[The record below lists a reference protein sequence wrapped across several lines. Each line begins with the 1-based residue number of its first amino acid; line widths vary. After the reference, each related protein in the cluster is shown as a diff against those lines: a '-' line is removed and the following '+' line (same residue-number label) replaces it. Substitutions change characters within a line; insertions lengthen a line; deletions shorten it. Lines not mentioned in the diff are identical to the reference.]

1 MILAK
6 VPNFTPECLWIVGFV
21 YVGHSGAT
29 TNYSRREAFAS
40 IQQALDR
47 VVPFDNNHPVLI
59 FGDWNTDPQRLQ
71 RIVHSWGHGLTVM
84 QFSGS
89 QITRLSTVHGRRHSS
104 IDHFVCNAPAR
115 ALLTSPRVDRQTAV
129 ADHFVICTS
138 IRAETQ
144 GQPPVP
150 RAPIISRHHCLKA
163 TDRIATS
170 NYWDVLVD
178 GATDDTD
185 TDTDI
190 HQLTSQF
197 LESANAVADNL
208 SLRLSPPATRSNRRL
223 LSGATKRAILASN
236 TARQAFIAAA
246 THTNPDPVQCN
257 TLRDEWSRLKAAATQ
272 LERADGRKQWVKHA
286 DDLDRAVSDGRT
298 DLVFAAARAMS
309 GNSSRSA
316 AVTPLYNSNGIVQ
329 YDPTSIL
336 RVMQC
341 HYGSLAADTTGHS
354 LDLQYWHD
362 RQPIQVSRDTP
373 LIRNSD
379 ILDQD
384 FSWNQI
390 AATLLQM
397 SPRKAPGDDGIT
409 TAFYQAALYMPANTQ
424 EGVPPTPF
432 ARALLRVCGQVF
444 ASATIPRAWLCAS
457 IVSIDK
463 KDGDPLNPGDKR
475 GIALINVGLK
485 LVCKVLQ
492 MRIERFVETN
502 NLLSYEQ
509 AGFRKRKE
517 CVGQVVSLVDII
529 QRRQNA
535 GLNTHV
541 LFIDIRKAFDTVP
554 VGALLW
560 KLQNMGFPRRTLA
573 FLKALY
579 TSSSARA
586 RAGSLLSDPFPVQR
600 GVRQGCPL
608 SGLLFNLF
616 INDILDGVAPITVPG
631 LPRDTN
637 PIRGLMYA
645 DDVAVFADSEQS
657 LLAASTAVERWAN
670 QWEMQFGVAKCGII
684 SFTGH
689 LAPRLDNPLDI
700 RLHGQ
705 LVSRVESYK
714 YLGVLIDSKLDH
726 SAWLKQKRSA
736 LEHTISALH
745 PVLANH
751 QLTVNYRS
759 RIFSAV
765 VMGKAYYGLELVGG
779 NKSHLAPLQ
788 TTINKGIRLFTGARL
803 STAIG
808 PLLVETGIGSL
819 LTRSLVSRGQLVRSQ
834 RWFWSRRTKQLY
846 RNRYWLTPQVR
857 PKTVKQRHSFA
868 LMETLQTCGD
878 SASLQKYVTRQ
889 LLDTSGFFKDPSFDQ
904 SRAHGTRYLM
914 LARMDALWTARKAI
928 QIGILVD
935 THPFSV
941 DHCILCDQQLLSTS
955 IAHLVV
961 ECKQVTGHRIQSGLV
976 PAIQKSRL
984 RLLGRALD
992 PGVENV
998 YTWLRGGV
1006 LNGEADLDQRWLDG
1020 TVEHESMGTRHD
1032 NRALAARLADFLQ
1045 FIQKK
1050 TTNYSRREAF
1060 ASIRQALDRVVPF
1073 DNNHPVLIFGDWNT
1087 DPQRLQ
1093 RIVHSWGHGL
1103 TVMQFSGSQITRLS
1117 TVHGRRHSSIDH
1129 FVCNAPARALLTS
1142 PPTDRIATSNYWD
1155 VLADGATDDTDTDTN
1170 IHQLTSQ
1177 FLESANAVADNLSLR
1192 LSPPATRFNRR
1203 LLSGAT
1209 KRAILASN
1217 TARQAFIAVATHTN
1231 PDPVHCSTLRDEWS
1245 RLKATATQLERVD
1258 GRKQWVK
1265 HADNLD
1271 RAVSDGRT
1279 DLVFAAA
1286 RAMSGN
1292 SSRSAAVTPLYTSDG
1307 IVQYDPTSIL
1317 RVMQGHYGSLA
1328 ADTTGHSLD
1337 LQYWHDRQPIQASPN
1352 TPTIRNSEILDQD
1365 FSWNQIAAALLQ
1377 MSPRKAPGDD
1387 GITTAFYQAALY
1399 MPANTQ
1405 EGVPPTPFARA
1416 LLRVCGQVFASAT
1429 IPRAWLCASI
1439 VSIDKKDGDPLNPG
1453 DKRGIALINV
1463 GLKLVCKVLQMRI
1476 ERFVETKNLLSYE
1489 QAGFRKRKECVGQ
1502 VVSLV
1507 DIIQRRQNAG
1517 LNTHVLFIDIRK
1529 AFDTV
1534 PVGALL
1540 WKLQNMGFPRRT
1552 LAFLKALYTS
1562 SSARARAGSLLSDP
1576 FPVQR
1581 GVRQGCPLSG
1591 LLFNLFINDILDGV
1605 APITVPGLPRDTNP
1619 IRGLMYADDVAV
1631 FADSE
1636 QSLLAAST
1644 AVEQWANQWEM
1655 QFGVAKCGI
1664 ISFTGHLAP
1673 RLDNPLDIRL
1683 HGQLVSRV
1691 ESYKYLGVLI
1701 DSKLDHS
1708 AWLKQKRSALEH
1720 TISALHPVLAN
1731 HQLTVNYRSR
1741 IFSAVVMGKAYYG
1754 LELVGGNKSHLAPL
1768 QTTINKGIRLF
1779 TGARLST
1786 AIGPLLVETGIDSL
1800 LTRSLVSR
1808 VRLLERSVTKRTPIN
1823 AICSGTDN
1831 DVFTLNV
1838 QGQLVRSQRWF
1849 LVSSDQ
1855 TAVQE
1860 QILADTTSQTKDS
1873 QATTLVCIDGN
1884 STNMWGL
1891 CIAPKLIH
1899 CILCNRQL
1907 LSTSIAH
1914 LVVECEQ
1921 VTGHRIQ
1928 SGLVPAIQK
1937 SRLRLLGR
1945 ALDPGVENVYTWLRG
1960 EVLNGE
1966 ADLDQRWLDGT
1977 VEHESMGTRHDNR
1990 ALAARLADFLQV
2002 AYRQYQS
2009 ILWKYHRDR
2018 LVEVG

>member
-6 VPNFTPECLWIVGFV
+6 VPNFTPECLWIVGSV

-40 IQQALDR
+40 IRQALDR

-129 ADHFVICTS
+129 ADHFVIRTS
-138 IRAETQ
+138 IRAEAQ

-150 RAPIISRHHCLKA
+150 RAPTISRHHCLEA
-163 TDRIATS
+163 TDQIATS
-170 NYWDVLVD
+170 NYWDVLAD

-223 LSGATKRAILASN
+223 LSGTTKRAILASN

-246 THTNPDPVQCN
+246 TNTNPDLVQCN

-272 LERADGRKQWVKHA
+272 LERVDGRKQWVKHA
-286 DDLDRAVSDGRT
+286 DNLDRAVSDGRT
-298 DLVFAAARAMS
+298 DLVFSAARAMS
-309 GNSSRSA
+309 GNSFRSA
-316 AVTPLYNSNGIVQ
+316 AVTPLYNSDGIVQ

-336 RVMQC
+336 RVMQG

-362 RQPIQVSRDTP
+362 RQPIQASPNTP
-373 LIRNSD
+373 TIRNSD

-390 AATLLQM
+390 AAALLQM

-432 ARALLRVCGQVF
+432 ARALLRICGQVF

-509 AGFRKRKE
+509 AGFRKREE

-657 LLAASTAVERWAN
+657 LLAASTAIEQWAN

-689 LAPRLDNPLDI
+689 LAPRLDNPI
-700 RLHGQ
+700 GY
-705 LVSRVESYK
+705 STP
-714 YLGVLIDSKLDH
+714 
-726 SAWLKQKRSA
+726 W
-736 LEHTISALH
+736 
-745 PVLANH
+745 
-751 QLTVNYRS
+751 TV
-759 RIFSAV
+759 V
-765 VMGKAYYGLELVGG
+765 VMGKAYYGLEAGWWQQVTPRTL
-779 NKSHLAPLQ
+779 LQ

-819 LTRSLVSRGQLVRSQ
+819 LTRSLVSRVRLLERSVTKRTPINAICSGTDNDVFTLNVQGQL
-834 RWFWSRRTKQLY
+834 
-846 RNRYWLTPQVR
+846 
-857 PKTVKQRHSFA
+857 
-868 LMETLQTCGD
+868 
-878 SASLQKYVTRQ
+878 YVTRQ
-889 LLDTSGFFKDPSFDQ
+889 FLDTSGFFKDPSFDQ

-961 ECKQVTGHRIQSGLV
+961 ECEQVNGHRIQSGLV

-1045 FIQKK
+1045 
-1050 TTNYSRREAF
+1050 
-1060 ASIRQALDRVVPF
+1060 
-1073 DNNHPVLIFGDWNT
+1073 
-1087 DPQRLQ
+1087 
-1093 RIVHSWGHGL
+1093 
-1103 TVMQFSGSQITRLS
+1103 
-1117 TVHGRRHSSIDH
+1117 
-1129 FVCNAPARALLTS
+1129 
-1142 PPTDRIATSNYWD
+1142 
-1155 VLADGATDDTDTDTN
+1155 
-1170 IHQLTSQ
+1170 
-1177 FLESANAVADNLSLR
+1177 
-1192 LSPPATRFNRR
+1192 
-1203 LLSGAT
+1203 
-1209 KRAILASN
+1209 
-1217 TARQAFIAVATHTN
+1217 
-1231 PDPVHCSTLRDEWS
+1231 
-1245 RLKATATQLERVD
+1245 
-1258 GRKQWVK
+1258 
-1265 HADNLD
+1265 
-1271 RAVSDGRT
+1271 
-1279 DLVFAAA
+1279 
-1286 RAMSGN
+1286 
-1292 SSRSAAVTPLYTSDG
+1292 
-1307 IVQYDPTSIL
+1307 
-1317 RVMQGHYGSLA
+1317 
-1328 ADTTGHSLD
+1328 
-1337 LQYWHDRQPIQASPN
+1337 
-1352 TPTIRNSEILDQD
+1352 
-1365 FSWNQIAAALLQ
+1365 
-1377 MSPRKAPGDD
+1377 
-1387 GITTAFYQAALY
+1387 
-1399 MPANTQ
+1399 
-1405 EGVPPTPFARA
+1405 
-1416 LLRVCGQVFASAT
+1416 
-1429 IPRAWLCASI
+1429 
-1439 VSIDKKDGDPLNPG
+1439 
-1453 DKRGIALINV
+1453 
-1463 GLKLVCKVLQMRI
+1463 
-1476 ERFVETKNLLSYE
+1476 
-1489 QAGFRKRKECVGQ
+1489 
-1502 VVSLV
+1502 
-1507 DIIQRRQNAG
+1507 
-1517 LNTHVLFIDIRK
+1517 
-1529 AFDTV
+1529 
-1534 PVGALL
+1534 
-1540 WKLQNMGFPRRT
+1540 
-1552 LAFLKALYTS
+1552 
-1562 SSARARAGSLLSDP
+1562 
-1576 FPVQR
+1576 
-1581 GVRQGCPLSG
+1581 
-1591 LLFNLFINDILDGV
+1591 
-1605 APITVPGLPRDTNP
+1605 
-1619 IRGLMYADDVAV
+1619 
-1631 FADSE
+1631 
-1636 QSLLAAST
+1636 
-1644 AVEQWANQWEM
+1644 
-1655 QFGVAKCGI
+1655 
-1664 ISFTGHLAP
+1664 
-1673 RLDNPLDIRL
+1673 
-1683 HGQLVSRV
+1683 
-1691 ESYKYLGVLI
+1691 
-1701 DSKLDHS
+1701 
-1708 AWLKQKRSALEH
+1708 
-1720 TISALHPVLAN
+1720 
-1731 HQLTVNYRSR
+1731 
-1741 IFSAVVMGKAYYG
+1741 
-1754 LELVGGNKSHLAPL
+1754 
-1768 QTTINKGIRLF
+1768 
-1779 TGARLST
+1779 
-1786 AIGPLLVETGIDSL
+1786 
-1800 LTRSLVSR
+1800 
-1808 VRLLERSVTKRTPIN
+1808 
-1823 AICSGTDN
+1823 
-1831 DVFTLNV
+1831 
-1838 QGQLVRSQRWF
+1838 
-1849 LVSSDQ
+1849 
-1855 TAVQE
+1855 
-1860 QILADTTSQTKDS
+1860 
-1873 QATTLVCIDGN
+1873 
-1884 STNMWGL
+1884 
-1891 CIAPKLIH
+1891 
-1899 CILCNRQL
+1899 
-1907 LSTSIAH
+1907 
-1914 LVVECEQ
+1914 
-1921 VTGHRIQ
+1921 
-1928 SGLVPAIQK
+1928 
-1937 SRLRLLGR
+1937 
-1945 ALDPGVENVYTWLRG
+1945 
-1960 EVLNGE
+1960 
-1966 ADLDQRWLDGT
+1966 
-1977 VEHESMGTRHDNR
+1977 
-1990 ALAARLADFLQV
+1990 V

-2009 ILWKYHRDR
+2009 TLWKYHRDR

>member
-1 MILAK
+1 
-6 VPNFTPECLWIVGFV
+6 
-21 YVGHSGAT
+21 
-29 TNYSRREAFAS
+29 
-40 IQQALDR
+40 
-47 VVPFDNNHPVLI
+47 
-59 FGDWNTDPQRLQ
+59 
-71 RIVHSWGHGLTVM
+71 M

-129 ADHFVICTS
+129 ADHFVIRTS
-138 IRAETQ
+138 IRAEAQ
-144 GQPPVP
+144 GQPPAP
-150 RAPIISRHHCLKA
+150 RAPTISRHHCLEA

-170 NYWDVLVD
+170 NYWDVLAD
-178 GATDDTD
+178 GATDTD

-190 HQLTSQF
+190 HQLTCQF

-223 LSGATKRAILASN
+223 LSGTTKRAILASN

-257 TLRDEWSRLKAAATQ
+257 TLRDEWSCLKAAATQ
-272 LERADGRKQWVKHA
+272 LERVDGRKQWVKHA
-286 DDLDRAVSDGRT
+286 DNLDRAVSDGRT
-298 DLVFAAARAMS
+298 DLVFSAARAMS

-316 AVTPLYNSNGIVQ
+316 AVTPLYNSDGIVQ

-336 RVMQC
+336 RVMQG

-362 RQPIQVSRDTP
+362 RQPIQASLNTP
-373 LIRNSD
+373 TIRNSD

-390 AATLLQM
+390 AAALLQM

-509 AGFRKRKE
+509 AGFRKREE

-560 KLQNMGFPRRTLA
+560 KLAEHGIP
-573 FLKALY
+573 
-579 TSSSARA
+579 SSYSC
-586 RAGSLLSDPFPVQR
+586 LS
-600 GVRQGCPL
+600 QG
-608 SGLLFNLF
+608 
-616 INDILDGVAPITVPG
+616 IVHILICSSTGRITTIGPISVPG
-631 LPRDTN
+631 LPRDTS

-657 LLAASTAVERWAN
+657 LLAASTAIEQWAN

-819 LTRSLVSRGQLVRSQ
+819 LTRSLVSR
-834 RWFWSRRTKQLY
+834 
-846 RNRYWLTPQVR
+846 
-857 PKTVKQRHSFA
+857 
-868 LMETLQTCGD
+868 
-878 SASLQKYVTRQ
+878 
-889 LLDTSGFFKDPSFDQ
+889 
-904 SRAHGTRYLM
+904 
-914 LARMDALWTARKAI
+914 
-928 QIGILVD
+928 
-935 THPFSV
+935 
-941 DHCILCDQQLLSTS
+941 
-955 IAHLVV
+955 
-961 ECKQVTGHRIQSGLV
+961 
-976 PAIQKSRL
+976 
-984 RLLGRALD
+984 
-992 PGVENV
+992 
-998 YTWLRGGV
+998 
-1006 LNGEADLDQRWLDG
+1006 
-1020 TVEHESMGTRHD
+1020 
-1032 NRALAARLADFLQ
+1032 
-1045 FIQKK
+1045 
-1050 TTNYSRREAF
+1050 
-1060 ASIRQALDRVVPF
+1060 
-1073 DNNHPVLIFGDWNT
+1073 
-1087 DPQRLQ
+1087 
-1093 RIVHSWGHGL
+1093 
-1103 TVMQFSGSQITRLS
+1103 
-1117 TVHGRRHSSIDH
+1117 
-1129 FVCNAPARALLTS
+1129 
-1142 PPTDRIATSNYWD
+1142 
-1155 VLADGATDDTDTDTN
+1155 
-1170 IHQLTSQ
+1170 
-1177 FLESANAVADNLSLR
+1177 
-1192 LSPPATRFNRR
+1192 
-1203 LLSGAT
+1203 
-1209 KRAILASN
+1209 
-1217 TARQAFIAVATHTN
+1217 
-1231 PDPVHCSTLRDEWS
+1231 
-1245 RLKATATQLERVD
+1245 
-1258 GRKQWVK
+1258 
-1265 HADNLD
+1265 
-1271 RAVSDGRT
+1271 
-1279 DLVFAAA
+1279 
-1286 RAMSGN
+1286 
-1292 SSRSAAVTPLYTSDG
+1292 
-1307 IVQYDPTSIL
+1307 
-1317 RVMQGHYGSLA
+1317 
-1328 ADTTGHSLD
+1328 
-1337 LQYWHDRQPIQASPN
+1337 
-1352 TPTIRNSEILDQD
+1352 
-1365 FSWNQIAAALLQ
+1365 
-1377 MSPRKAPGDD
+1377 
-1387 GITTAFYQAALY
+1387 
-1399 MPANTQ
+1399 
-1405 EGVPPTPFARA
+1405 
-1416 LLRVCGQVFASAT
+1416 
-1429 IPRAWLCASI
+1429 
-1439 VSIDKKDGDPLNPG
+1439 
-1453 DKRGIALINV
+1453 
-1463 GLKLVCKVLQMRI
+1463 
-1476 ERFVETKNLLSYE
+1476 
-1489 QAGFRKRKECVGQ
+1489 
-1502 VVSLV
+1502 
-1507 DIIQRRQNAG
+1507 
-1517 LNTHVLFIDIRK
+1517 
-1529 AFDTV
+1529 
-1534 PVGALL
+1534 
-1540 WKLQNMGFPRRT
+1540 
-1552 LAFLKALYTS
+1552 
-1562 SSARARAGSLLSDP
+1562 
-1576 FPVQR
+1576 
-1581 GVRQGCPLSG
+1581 
-1591 LLFNLFINDILDGV
+1591 
-1605 APITVPGLPRDTNP
+1605 
-1619 IRGLMYADDVAV
+1619 
-1631 FADSE
+1631 
-1636 QSLLAAST
+1636 
-1644 AVEQWANQWEM
+1644 
-1655 QFGVAKCGI
+1655 
-1664 ISFTGHLAP
+1664 
-1673 RLDNPLDIRL
+1673 
-1683 HGQLVSRV
+1683 
-1691 ESYKYLGVLI
+1691 
-1701 DSKLDHS
+1701 
-1708 AWLKQKRSALEH
+1708 
-1720 TISALHPVLAN
+1720 
-1731 HQLTVNYRSR
+1731 
-1741 IFSAVVMGKAYYG
+1741 
-1754 LELVGGNKSHLAPL
+1754 
-1768 QTTINKGIRLF
+1768 
-1779 TGARLST
+1779 
-1786 AIGPLLVETGIDSL
+1786 
-1800 LTRSLVSR
+1800 

-1849 LVSSDQ
+1849 WSRR
-1855 TAVQE
+1855 TKAAIQE

-1873 QATTLVCIDGN
+1873 QATAFVCIDGD
-1884 STNMWGL
+1884 SANMWRL
-1891 CIAPKLIH
+1891 CIAPK
-1899 CILCNRQL
+1899 QL

-1960 EVLNGE
+1960 GVLNGE
-1966 ADLDQRWLDGT
+1966 ADLDQQWLDGT

-2009 ILWKYHRDR
+2009 TLWKYHRDR

>member
-1 MILAK
+1 MVDVTRQSTTLCVMHQPA
-6 VPNFTPECLWIVGFV
+6 
-21 YVGHSGAT
+21 HS
-29 TNYSRREAFAS
+29 
-40 IQQALDR
+40 L
-47 VVPFDNNHPVLI
+47 P
-59 FGDWNTDPQRLQ
+59 
-71 RIVHSWGHGLTVM
+71 
-84 QFSGS
+84 
-89 QITRLSTVHGRRHSS
+89 RH
-104 IDHFVCNAPAR
+104 V
-115 ALLTSPRVDRQTAV
+115 VDRQTAV
-129 ADHFVICTS
+129 ADHFVIRTS
-138 IRAETQ
+138 IRAEAQ
-144 GQPPVP
+144 GQPPAP
-150 RAPIISRHHCLKA
+150 RAPTISRHHCLEA
-163 TDRIATS
+163 NRS
-170 NYWDVLVD
+170 ELL
-178 GATDDTD
+178 
-185 TDTDI
+185 
-190 HQLTSQF
+190 HQLLGS
-197 LESANAVADNL
+197 
-208 SLRLSPPATRSNRRL
+208 TRFNRRL
-223 LSGATKRAILASN
+223 LSGTTKRAILASN

-246 THTNPDPVQCN
+246 THTNPDPSPVQHS
-257 TLRDEWSRLKAAATQ
+257 RDEWSRLKAAATQ
-272 LERADGRKQWVKHA
+272 LERVDGRKQWVKHA
-286 DDLDRAVSDGRT
+286 DNLDRAVSDGRT
-298 DLVFAAARAMS
+298 DLVFSAARAMS

-316 AVTPLYNSNGIVQ
+316 AVTPLYNSDGIVQ
-329 YDPTSIL
+329 YDPISIL
-336 RVMQC
+336 RVMQG

-362 RQPIQVSRDTP
+362 RQPIQASLNTP
-373 LIRNSD
+373 TIRNSD

-390 AATLLQM
+390 AAALLQM
-397 SPRKAPGDDGIT
+397 SPRKAPGDD
-409 TAFYQAALYMPANTQ
+409 
-424 EGVPPTPF
+424 GVPPTPF

-509 AGFRKRKE
+509 AGFRKREE

-631 LPRDTN
+631 LPRDTS

-657 LLAASTAVERWAN
+657 LLAASTAIEQWAN

-819 LTRSLVSRGQLVRSQ
+819 LTRSLVSRVRLLERSVTKRTPINAICSGTDNDVFTLNVQGQLVRSQ

-868 LMETLQTCGD
+868 LMETLRTCGD

-961 ECKQVTGHRIQSGLV
+961 ECEQVTGHRIQSGLV

-1045 FIQKK
+1045 
-1050 TTNYSRREAF
+1050 
-1060 ASIRQALDRVVPF
+1060 
-1073 DNNHPVLIFGDWNT
+1073 
-1087 DPQRLQ
+1087 
-1093 RIVHSWGHGL
+1093 
-1103 TVMQFSGSQITRLS
+1103 
-1117 TVHGRRHSSIDH
+1117 
-1129 FVCNAPARALLTS
+1129 
-1142 PPTDRIATSNYWD
+1142 
-1155 VLADGATDDTDTDTN
+1155 
-1170 IHQLTSQ
+1170 
-1177 FLESANAVADNLSLR
+1177 
-1192 LSPPATRFNRR
+1192 
-1203 LLSGAT
+1203 
-1209 KRAILASN
+1209 
-1217 TARQAFIAVATHTN
+1217 
-1231 PDPVHCSTLRDEWS
+1231 
-1245 RLKATATQLERVD
+1245 
-1258 GRKQWVK
+1258 
-1265 HADNLD
+1265 
-1271 RAVSDGRT
+1271 
-1279 DLVFAAA
+1279 
-1286 RAMSGN
+1286 
-1292 SSRSAAVTPLYTSDG
+1292 
-1307 IVQYDPTSIL
+1307 
-1317 RVMQGHYGSLA
+1317 
-1328 ADTTGHSLD
+1328 
-1337 LQYWHDRQPIQASPN
+1337 
-1352 TPTIRNSEILDQD
+1352 
-1365 FSWNQIAAALLQ
+1365 
-1377 MSPRKAPGDD
+1377 
-1387 GITTAFYQAALY
+1387 
-1399 MPANTQ
+1399 
-1405 EGVPPTPFARA
+1405 
-1416 LLRVCGQVFASAT
+1416 
-1429 IPRAWLCASI
+1429 
-1439 VSIDKKDGDPLNPG
+1439 
-1453 DKRGIALINV
+1453 
-1463 GLKLVCKVLQMRI
+1463 
-1476 ERFVETKNLLSYE
+1476 
-1489 QAGFRKRKECVGQ
+1489 
-1502 VVSLV
+1502 
-1507 DIIQRRQNAG
+1507 
-1517 LNTHVLFIDIRK
+1517 
-1529 AFDTV
+1529 
-1534 PVGALL
+1534 
-1540 WKLQNMGFPRRT
+1540 
-1552 LAFLKALYTS
+1552 
-1562 SSARARAGSLLSDP
+1562 
-1576 FPVQR
+1576 
-1581 GVRQGCPLSG
+1581 
-1591 LLFNLFINDILDGV
+1591 
-1605 APITVPGLPRDTNP
+1605 
-1619 IRGLMYADDVAV
+1619 
-1631 FADSE
+1631 
-1636 QSLLAAST
+1636 
-1644 AVEQWANQWEM
+1644 
-1655 QFGVAKCGI
+1655 
-1664 ISFTGHLAP
+1664 
-1673 RLDNPLDIRL
+1673 
-1683 HGQLVSRV
+1683 
-1691 ESYKYLGVLI
+1691 
-1701 DSKLDHS
+1701 
-1708 AWLKQKRSALEH
+1708 
-1720 TISALHPVLAN
+1720 
-1731 HQLTVNYRSR
+1731 
-1741 IFSAVVMGKAYYG
+1741 
-1754 LELVGGNKSHLAPL
+1754 
-1768 QTTINKGIRLF
+1768 
-1779 TGARLST
+1779 
-1786 AIGPLLVETGIDSL
+1786 
-1800 LTRSLVSR
+1800 
-1808 VRLLERSVTKRTPIN
+1808 
-1823 AICSGTDN
+1823 
-1831 DVFTLNV
+1831 
-1838 QGQLVRSQRWF
+1838 
-1849 LVSSDQ
+1849 
-1855 TAVQE
+1855 
-1860 QILADTTSQTKDS
+1860 
-1873 QATTLVCIDGN
+1873 
-1884 STNMWGL
+1884 
-1891 CIAPKLIH
+1891 
-1899 CILCNRQL
+1899 
-1907 LSTSIAH
+1907 
-1914 LVVECEQ
+1914 
-1921 VTGHRIQ
+1921 
-1928 SGLVPAIQK
+1928 
-1937 SRLRLLGR
+1937 
-1945 ALDPGVENVYTWLRG
+1945 
-1960 EVLNGE
+1960 
-1966 ADLDQRWLDGT
+1966 
-1977 VEHESMGTRHDNR
+1977 
-1990 ALAARLADFLQV
+1990 V

-2009 ILWKYHRDR
+2009 TLWKYHRDR

>member
-1 MILAK
+1 MANSDISVPSVDHRQEPSLHTTFSIYGLAAVSITYLRSILAPILGHQMEHVSKIDRRTTKYGARFRITVPEDRQRNIIQRLECQSKQTHWRIRQNYRHRRPDQPRPTAPPPPLSRQILAVNVANISNKRPAIRHIVRNTRLWAISETCITSSKFRFTVPGFDVIQHPATGPGRRGIALGIPSCFGGHEHGSAVGTMILAK
-6 VPNFTPECLWIVGFV
+6 VPNFTPECLWIVGSV

-40 IQQALDR
+40 IRQSLDR

-59 FGDWNTDPQRLQ
+59 LETGTPT
-71 RIVHSWGHGLTVM
+71 HSA
-84 QFSGS
+84 FSA
-89 QITRLSTVHGRRHSS
+89 LSTRGVM
-104 IDHFVCNAPAR
+104 
-115 ALLTSPRVDRQTAV
+115 
-129 ADHFVICTS
+129 
-138 IRAETQ
+138 
-144 GQPPVP
+144 
-150 RAPIISRHHCLKA
+150 
-163 TDRIATS
+163 
-170 NYWDVLVD
+170 DVLAD
-178 GATDDTD
+178 GATDNTN

-223 LSGATKRAILASN
+223 LSGTTKRAILASN

-246 THTNPDPVQCN
+246 TNRNPDLVQCN
-257 TLRDEWSRLKAAATQ
+257 TLQYEWSRLKATATQ
-272 LERADGRKQWVKHA
+272 LERVDGRKQWVKHA
-286 DDLDRAVSDGRT
+286 DNLDRAVSDGRT
-298 DLVFAAARAMS
+298 NLVFAVARAMS

-316 AVTPLYNSNGIVQ
+316 AVTPLYNSDGIVQ

-336 RVMQC
+336 RVMQG

-362 RQPIQVSRDTP
+362 RQPIQAPSNTP
-373 LIRNSD
+373 PIRNSD

-390 AATLLQM
+390 AAALLQM
-397 SPRKAPGDDGIT
+397 SPRKAPGDDGIS

-432 ARALLRVCGQVF
+432 AYALLRVCGQVF

-463 KDGDPLNPGDKR
+463 KGGDPLNPGDKR

-509 AGFRKRKE
+509 AGFRKREE

-586 RAGSLLSDPFPVQR
+586 QAGSLPSDPFPVQR
-600 GVRQGCPL
+600 GVRQGYPL
-608 SGLLFNLF
+608 SGLLFSLF

-631 LPRDTN
+631 LSRDTT

-657 LLAASTAVERWAN
+657 LLAASTAIEQWAN
-670 QWEMQFGVAKCGII
+670 RWEMQFGVAKCGII

-714 YLGVLIDSKLDH
+714 YLGVIIDSKLDH

-765 VMGKAYYGLELVGG
+765 VMGKAYYGLELIGG

-819 LTRSLVSRGQLVRSQ
+819 LTRSLVSRVRLLERSVTKRTPINAICSGTDNDVFTLNVQGQLVRSQ

-868 LMETLQTCGD
+868 LMETLQKCGD

-935 THPFSV
+935 THPFSA

-961 ECKQVTGHRIQSGLV
+961 ECEQVTGHRIQSGLV

-1032 NRALAARLADFLQ
+1032 NQALAARLADFL
-1045 FIQKK
+1045 K
-1050 TTNYSRREAF
+1050 
-1060 ASIRQALDRVVPF
+1060 
-1073 DNNHPVLIFGDWNT
+1073 
-1087 DPQRLQ
+1087 
-1093 RIVHSWGHGL
+1093 
-1103 TVMQFSGSQITRLS
+1103 
-1117 TVHGRRHSSIDH
+1117 
-1129 FVCNAPARALLTS
+1129 
-1142 PPTDRIATSNYWD
+1142 
-1155 VLADGATDDTDTDTN
+1155 
-1170 IHQLTSQ
+1170 
-1177 FLESANAVADNLSLR
+1177 
-1192 LSPPATRFNRR
+1192 
-1203 LLSGAT
+1203 
-1209 KRAILASN
+1209 
-1217 TARQAFIAVATHTN
+1217 
-1231 PDPVHCSTLRDEWS
+1231 
-1245 RLKATATQLERVD
+1245 
-1258 GRKQWVK
+1258 
-1265 HADNLD
+1265 
-1271 RAVSDGRT
+1271 
-1279 DLVFAAA
+1279 
-1286 RAMSGN
+1286 
-1292 SSRSAAVTPLYTSDG
+1292 
-1307 IVQYDPTSIL
+1307 
-1317 RVMQGHYGSLA
+1317 
-1328 ADTTGHSLD
+1328 
-1337 LQYWHDRQPIQASPN
+1337 
-1352 TPTIRNSEILDQD
+1352 
-1365 FSWNQIAAALLQ
+1365 
-1377 MSPRKAPGDD
+1377 
-1387 GITTAFYQAALY
+1387 
-1399 MPANTQ
+1399 
-1405 EGVPPTPFARA
+1405 
-1416 LLRVCGQVFASAT
+1416 
-1429 IPRAWLCASI
+1429 
-1439 VSIDKKDGDPLNPG
+1439 
-1453 DKRGIALINV
+1453 
-1463 GLKLVCKVLQMRI
+1463 
-1476 ERFVETKNLLSYE
+1476 
-1489 QAGFRKRKECVGQ
+1489 
-1502 VVSLV
+1502 
-1507 DIIQRRQNAG
+1507 
-1517 LNTHVLFIDIRK
+1517 
-1529 AFDTV
+1529 
-1534 PVGALL
+1534 
-1540 WKLQNMGFPRRT
+1540 
-1552 LAFLKALYTS
+1552 
-1562 SSARARAGSLLSDP
+1562 
-1576 FPVQR
+1576 
-1581 GVRQGCPLSG
+1581 
-1591 LLFNLFINDILDGV
+1591 
-1605 APITVPGLPRDTNP
+1605 
-1619 IRGLMYADDVAV
+1619 
-1631 FADSE
+1631 
-1636 QSLLAAST
+1636 
-1644 AVEQWANQWEM
+1644 
-1655 QFGVAKCGI
+1655 
-1664 ISFTGHLAP
+1664 
-1673 RLDNPLDIRL
+1673 
-1683 HGQLVSRV
+1683 
-1691 ESYKYLGVLI
+1691 
-1701 DSKLDHS
+1701 
-1708 AWLKQKRSALEH
+1708 
-1720 TISALHPVLAN
+1720 
-1731 HQLTVNYRSR
+1731 
-1741 IFSAVVMGKAYYG
+1741 
-1754 LELVGGNKSHLAPL
+1754 
-1768 QTTINKGIRLF
+1768 
-1779 TGARLST
+1779 
-1786 AIGPLLVETGIDSL
+1786 
-1800 LTRSLVSR
+1800 
-1808 VRLLERSVTKRTPIN
+1808 
-1823 AICSGTDN
+1823 
-1831 DVFTLNV
+1831 
-1838 QGQLVRSQRWF
+1838 
-1849 LVSSDQ
+1849 
-1855 TAVQE
+1855 
-1860 QILADTTSQTKDS
+1860 
-1873 QATTLVCIDGN
+1873 
-1884 STNMWGL
+1884 
-1891 CIAPKLIH
+1891 
-1899 CILCNRQL
+1899 
-1907 LSTSIAH
+1907 
-1914 LVVECEQ
+1914 
-1921 VTGHRIQ
+1921 
-1928 SGLVPAIQK
+1928 
-1937 SRLRLLGR
+1937 
-1945 ALDPGVENVYTWLRG
+1945 
-1960 EVLNGE
+1960 
-1966 ADLDQRWLDGT
+1966 
-1977 VEHESMGTRHDNR
+1977 
-1990 ALAARLADFLQV
+1990 V

-2009 ILWKYHRDR
+2009 TLWKYHRDR

>member
-1 MILAK
+1 MANSDISVPSVDHRQEPSTSTTFSIYGLAAVSISYLRSILAPILGHQMEHVSKIDRRTTKHGARFRITVPEDRQRNIIQRLKRQSKQTHWRIRQNYRHRRPDQPRPTAPPPPLSRQILAVNVANISNKRPAIRHIHPATGPGRRGIALGIPSCFGGHEHGSAVGTMILAK
-6 VPNFTPECLWIVGFV
+6 VPNFTPECLWIVGSV

-29 TNYSRREAFAS
+29 TNYSRREAFSS
-40 IQQALDR
+40 IRQALDR

-115 ALLTSPRVDRQTAV
+115 ALLTSPRVDRQTEV
-129 ADHFVICTS
+129 ADHFVIRTS
-138 IRAETQ
+138 IRAEAQ

-150 RAPIISRHHCLKA
+150 RAPTISRHHCLEA

-170 NYWDVLVD
+170 NYWDVLAD
-178 GATDDTD
+178 GATDNTD

-223 LSGATKRAILASN
+223 LSGTTKRAILASN
-236 TARQAFIAAA
+236 TARQTFIAAA
-246 THTNPDPVQCN
+246 TNTNPDTVQCN
-257 TLRDEWSRLKAAATQ
+257 TLRDEWSRLKAA
-272 LERADGRKQWVKHA
+272 
-286 DDLDRAVSDGRT
+286 
-298 DLVFAAARAMS
+298 
-309 GNSSRSA
+309 
-316 AVTPLYNSNGIVQ
+316 
-329 YDPTSIL
+329 
-336 RVMQC
+336 
-341 HYGSLAADTTGHS
+341 
-354 LDLQYWHD
+354 
-362 RQPIQVSRDTP
+362 
-373 LIRNSD
+373 
-379 ILDQD
+379 
-384 FSWNQI
+384 
-390 AATLLQM
+390 
-397 SPRKAPGDDGIT
+397 
-409 TAFYQAALYMPANTQ
+409 
-424 EGVPPTPF
+424 
-432 ARALLRVCGQVF
+432 
-444 ASATIPRAWLCAS
+444 
-457 IVSIDK
+457 
-463 KDGDPLNPGDKR
+463 
-475 GIALINVGLK
+475 
-485 LVCKVLQ
+485 
-492 MRIERFVETN
+492 
-502 NLLSYEQ
+502 
-509 AGFRKRKE
+509 
-517 CVGQVVSLVDII
+517 
-529 QRRQNA
+529 
-535 GLNTHV
+535 
-541 LFIDIRKAFDTVP
+541 
-554 VGALLW
+554 
-560 KLQNMGFPRRTLA
+560 
-573 FLKALY
+573 
-579 TSSSARA
+579 
-586 RAGSLLSDPFPVQR
+586 
-600 GVRQGCPL
+600 
-608 SGLLFNLF
+608 
-616 INDILDGVAPITVPG
+616 
-631 LPRDTN
+631 
-637 PIRGLMYA
+637 
-645 DDVAVFADSEQS
+645 
-657 LLAASTAVERWAN
+657 
-670 QWEMQFGVAKCGII
+670 
-684 SFTGH
+684 
-689 LAPRLDNPLDI
+689 
-700 RLHGQ
+700 
-705 LVSRVESYK
+705 
-714 YLGVLIDSKLDH
+714 
-726 SAWLKQKRSA
+726 
-736 LEHTISALH
+736 
-745 PVLANH
+745 
-751 QLTVNYRS
+751 
-759 RIFSAV
+759 
-765 VMGKAYYGLELVGG
+765 
-779 NKSHLAPLQ
+779 
-788 TTINKGIRLFTGARL
+788 
-803 STAIG
+803 
-808 PLLVETGIGSL
+808 
-819 LTRSLVSRGQLVRSQ
+819 
-834 RWFWSRRTKQLY
+834 
-846 RNRYWLTPQVR
+846 
-857 PKTVKQRHSFA
+857 
-868 LMETLQTCGD
+868 
-878 SASLQKYVTRQ
+878 
-889 LLDTSGFFKDPSFDQ
+889 
-904 SRAHGTRYLM
+904 
-914 LARMDALWTARKAI
+914 
-928 QIGILVD
+928 
-935 THPFSV
+935 
-941 DHCILCDQQLLSTS
+941 
-955 IAHLVV
+955 
-961 ECKQVTGHRIQSGLV
+961 
-976 PAIQKSRL
+976 
-984 RLLGRALD
+984 
-992 PGVENV
+992 
-998 YTWLRGGV
+998 
-1006 LNGEADLDQRWLDG
+1006 
-1020 TVEHESMGTRHD
+1020 
-1032 NRALAARLADFLQ
+1032 
-1045 FIQKK
+1045 
-1050 TTNYSRREAF
+1050 
-1060 ASIRQALDRVVPF
+1060 
-1073 DNNHPVLIFGDWNT
+1073 
-1087 DPQRLQ
+1087 
-1093 RIVHSWGHGL
+1093 
-1103 TVMQFSGSQITRLS
+1103 
-1117 TVHGRRHSSIDH
+1117 
-1129 FVCNAPARALLTS
+1129 
-1142 PPTDRIATSNYWD
+1142 
-1155 VLADGATDDTDTDTN
+1155 
-1170 IHQLTSQ
+1170 
-1177 FLESANAVADNLSLR
+1177 
-1192 LSPPATRFNRR
+1192 
-1203 LLSGAT
+1203 
-1209 KRAILASN
+1209 
-1217 TARQAFIAVATHTN
+1217 
-1231 PDPVHCSTLRDEWS
+1231 
-1245 RLKATATQLERVD
+1245 ATQLERVD

-1292 SSRSAAVTPLYTSDG
+1292 SSRSAVVTPLYNSNC

-1317 RVMQGHYGSLA
+1317 RVMQCHYGSLA

-1337 LQYWHDRQPIQASPN
+1337 LQYWHDRQPIQVPLN
-1352 TPTIRNSEILDQD
+1352 TPTIRNSDILDQD

-1476 ERFVETKNLLSYE
+1476 EQFVETNNLLSYK
-1489 QAGFRKRKECVGQ
+1489 QTGFRKREECVGQ

-1605 APITVPGLPRDTNP
+1605 APITVTGLPRDTNP

-1673 RLDNPLDIRL
+1673 RLDTLLDIRL

-1720 TISALHPVLAN
+1720 TISALHPVLAD
-1731 HQLTVNYRSR
+1731 HQLT
-1741 IFSAVVMGKAYYG
+1741 
-1754 LELVGGNKSHLAPL
+1754 
-1768 QTTINKGIRLF
+1768 TTINKGIRLF

-1786 AIGPLLVETGIDSL
+1786 AIGPLLVETGIGSL

-1849 LVSSDQ
+1849 WSRRTKQLYRNRYWLTPQVRPKTVKQRHSFALMETLRTCGDSASLQKYVTRQLLDTSGFFKDPSFDQSRAHGTRYLMLARMDALWTARKAIQIGILV
-1855 TAVQE
+1855 
-1860 QILADTTSQTKDS
+1860 DTHPFSVD
-1873 QATTLVCIDGN
+1873 
-1884 STNMWGL
+1884 
-1891 CIAPKLIH
+1891 H
-1899 CILCNRQL
+1899 CILCDQQL

-1928 SGLVPAIQK
+1928 SGLAPAIQK

-1960 EVLNGE
+1960 GVINGE

-2009 ILWKYHRDR
+2009 TLWKYHRDR